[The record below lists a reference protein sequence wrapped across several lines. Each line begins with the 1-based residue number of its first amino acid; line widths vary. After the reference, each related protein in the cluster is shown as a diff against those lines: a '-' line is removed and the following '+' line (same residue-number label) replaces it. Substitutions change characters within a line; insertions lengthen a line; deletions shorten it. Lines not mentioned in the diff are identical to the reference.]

1 MRTFVDDELVDYI
14 QTEPNA
20 IKDFFPVNTGVF
32 LYLQEK
38 NTDCNA
44 INTFYLYLQEE
55 FTDKI
60 NRRMFPVITG
70 FFL

>member
-1 MRTFVDDELVDYI
+1 MTSFKGQVRWEMMPP
-14 QTEPNA
+14 EPNA

-60 NRRMFPVITG
+60 YRGISPVITG